1 MLETCRKPLK
11 NGHARLADFKTST
24 MELGMSVIGNDLKL
38 KPLSGGLGAEVT
50 GIDLAQPIAKADAN
64 TLSAALDEYTVLLF
78 RDQKVSEADQVK
90 LANIFGEPSLRSRP
104 DNMRVEENEYAREIG
119 LVTNIRK
126 DGVPIGSLPD
136 GEMWFHHDG
145 CFIDAPYRA
154 TMLYALQ
161 VPDHGGDT
169 QFLDMY
175 RAYDLLP
182 TSIKSALK
190 GRICLHIFDYK
201 TLSESPNPDL
211 DLDGVRHARH
221 PAAIKHPNNGR
232 TALYINPLLTAR
244 IEGLPRDESD
254 QIIKEVCR
262 YIENDS
268 LIYTHKWRPNDMVIW
283 DNWGSVHARTDF
295 PADQTRLMRRSIVKG
310 QPLNAA

>member
-1 MLETCRKPLK
+1 
-11 NGHARLADFKTST
+11 
-24 MELGMSVIGNDLKL
+24 MSAIGNDLKL
-38 KPLSGGLGAEVT
+38 RPLSDALGVEVS
-50 GIDLAQPIAKADAN
+50 GIDLAQPITKEDAN
-64 TLSAALDEYTVLLF
+64 KLSAALDEHTVLLF
-78 RDQKVSEADQVK
+78 RNQKISEADQVN

-104 DNMRVEENEYAREIG
+104 DSIRVEENEYARAIG

-161 VPDHGGDT
+161 VPDRGGDT
-169 QFLDMY
+169 QFLNMY

-190 GRICLHIFDYK
+190 DRICLHIFDYK
-201 TLSESPNPDL
+201 TLSESPDPEMDL
-211 DLDGVRHARH
+211 EGVRHARH
-221 PAAIKHPNNGR
+221 PAVIRHPNTGK

-268 LIYTHKWRPNDMVIW
+268 LIYAHKWQPYDMLIW

-310 QPLNAA
+310 QPLKAA

>member
-1 MLETCRKPLK
+1 
-11 NGHARLADFKTST
+11 
-24 MELGMSVIGNDLKL
+24 MSAIGNDLKL
-38 KPLSGGLGAEVT
+38 RPLSDALGVEVS
-50 GIDLAQPIAKADAN
+50 GIDLAQPITKEDAN
-64 TLSAALDEYTVLLF
+64 KLSAALDEHTVLLF
-78 RDQKVSEADQVK
+78 RNQKISEADQVN

-104 DNMRVEENEYAREIG
+104 DSIRVEENEYARAIG

-161 VPDHGGDT
+161 VPDRGGDT
-169 QFLDMY
+169 QFLNMY

-190 GRICLHIFDYK
+190 DRICLHIFDYK
-201 TLSESPNPDL
+201 TLSESPDPEMDL
-211 DLDGVRHARH
+211 EGVRHARH
-221 PAAIKHPNNGR
+221 PAVIRHPNTGK

-244 IEGLPRDESD
+244 IEGLPSDESD

-268 LIYTHKWRPNDMVIW
+268 LIYAHKWQPYDMLIW

-310 QPLNAA
+310 QPLKAA